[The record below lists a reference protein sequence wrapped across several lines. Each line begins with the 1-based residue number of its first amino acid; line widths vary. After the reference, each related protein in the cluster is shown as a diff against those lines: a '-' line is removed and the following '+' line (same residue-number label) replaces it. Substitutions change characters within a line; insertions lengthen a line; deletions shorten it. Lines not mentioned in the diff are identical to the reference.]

1 MKRVLG
7 LLVLLLVTSVHAEG
21 WPGLSPD
28 CWSEPRNLHSVEK
41 SDPWQKNVAITKLK
55 AEKPKPGVFSP
66 NKGYFFVSEG
76 PGRPEATIT
85 IYAEKAYLIQI
96 KFTDLFGLSET
107 KWINEKLLF
116 MRPWWGRIV
125 GTDIIYDVENE
136 KVIYAETVT
145 DGGMAYNQFKES
157 CPQQGCECIKKK

>member
-1 MKRVLG
+1 MKVFLS
-7 LLVLLLVTSVHAEG
+7 LLASLSFLSVHAEG
-21 WPGLSPD
+21 WSGLSPD
-28 CWSEPRNLHSVEK
+28 CWSEPRNFHSVEK
-41 SDPWQKNVAITKLK
+41 FDPWQKNVAFTHIK
-55 AEKPKPGVFSP
+55 AEKPKPGVYSP
-66 NKGYFFVSEG
+66 NKGYYFVAEG

-85 IYAEKAYLIQI
+85 IYSEKDHLIQI

-116 MRPWWGRIV
+116 MRPWWGKIV
-125 GTDIIYDVENE
+125 GTDIIYDVE

-145 DGGMAYNQFKES
+145 DGGMAYSQYKES